1 MTVII
6 IIFAFLMMT
15 LGVGLVPAFLGRK
28 EKSSLSIDE
37 YMLGKRGLGVVLI
50 FFTTMAT
57 WYSSSL
63 FLGAVAEVYT
73 KGLEWVFGFTSS
85 AIAGLVFFFLGPK
98 IKEVSDRKLYTTQ
111 ADLFADRF
119 KSNFLGYIASFI
131 GIVFMVPYI
140 VIQMVGTGYILE
152 VFTDGKI
159 PYWLGLLIGLSI
171 CLIFIYFGGVRSVAW
186 TDVFLGVVFL
196 ASIWAVVLLVAYKG
210 FGSIPNLFSE
220 AKATVPELLTLP
232 GPEGVSWSYFISMA
246 WVIGLGGYMWPH
258 MFMRI
263 YSSDSVKSVR
273 KVGSL
278 VIFASL
284 IAQLPIVIG
293 AIAAAVLL
301 PDLAVADTALLE
313 LVKMYAPVWMVGV
326 LGAGGIAASLS
337 TVNSLI
343 HAEGVLISKDF
354 YSKFSKNKADSK
366 SVLKVTKLIIVFISV
381 AAYFL
386 SLTKPQFLWTILAQ
400 AYGGVSQFFPL
411 IIATL
416 FWKKVTK
423 EGAIT
428 GLIVGVAVS
437 LFFNFG
443 PIPTPFGIVP
453 MLWGMIANTV
463 FLIVVSLLTQN
474 EANAKNTKDFFSNRP
489 MEGSSKSA

>member
-1 MTVII
+1 
-6 IIFAFLMMT
+6 MT
-15 LGVGLVPAFLGRK
+15 LGVGLIPAIKGK
-28 EKSSLSIDE
+28 KNNEALSIDE

-50 FFTTMAT
+50 FFTSMAT

-98 IKEVSDRKLYTTQ
+98 IKEISDKKLYTTQ

-119 KSNFLGYIASFI
+119 KSNFLGYISSFI
-131 GIVFMVPYI
+131 GIVFMIPYI

-186 TDVFLGVVFL
+186 TDVFLGVIFL
-196 ASIWAVVLLVAYKG
+196 VSIWAVVLLVAFKG
-210 FGSIPNLFSE
+210 FGSIPNLFRE
-220 AKATVPELLTLP
+220 AELTVPELLTLP
-232 GPEGVSWSYFISMA
+232 GPEGVNWAYFISMA

-293 AIAAAVLL
+293 AVAAAVLL
-301 PDLAVADTALLE
+301 PDLAVPDTALLE
-313 LVKMYAPVWMVGV
+313 LVKLYAPVWMIGV

-343 HAEGVLISKDF
+343 HAEGVLISNDL
-354 YSKFSKNKADSK
+354 YSKFSKKKDNDKN
-366 SVLKVTKLIIVFISV
+366 VLKVTKLIIVTISIL
-381 AAYFL
+381 AYFL
-386 SLTKPQFLWTILAQ
+386 SLTQPQFLWTIMAQ

-416 FWKKVTK
+416 FWRKVTK

-428 GLIVGVAVS
+428 GVVVGVVVS
-437 LFFNFG
+437 LFFSFG
-443 PIPTPFGIVP
+443 PIEAPFGIVA
-453 MLWGMIANTV
+453 MLWGVIVNTV
-463 FLIVVSLLTQN
+463 CLIVVSLLTQN
-474 EANAKNTKDFFSNRP
+474 EVNKKNTENFFDENAL
-489 MEGSSKSA
+489 EQKYVAK

>member
-6 IIFAFLMMT
+6 IIFAFLFMT
-15 LGVGLVPAFLGRK
+15 LGVGLYPAIRGRK
-28 EKSSLSIDE
+28 ENTTPIDE
-37 YMLGKRGLGVVLI
+37 YMLGKRGLGIVLI

-73 KGLEWVFGFTSS
+73 KGLEWAFGFTSS

-98 IKEVSDRKLYTTQ
+98 IKEVSDKKLYTTQ

-119 KSNFLGYIASFI
+119 KSNFLGYVASLI
-131 GIVFMVPYI
+131 GIVFMIPYI

-186 TDVFLGVVFL
+186 TDVFLGIVFL
-196 ASIWAVVLLVAYKG
+196 VSIWAVVLLVAFKG
-210 FGSIPNLFSE
+210 FGSISNIFSE
-220 AKATVPELLTLP
+220 AELKVPELLTLP
-232 GPEGVSWSYFISMA
+232 GPEGVNWAYFISMA

-263 YSSDSVKSVR
+263 YSSDSAKSVR

-301 PDLAVADTALLE
+301 PDLEVADTALLE
-313 LVKMYAPVWMVGV
+313 LVKLYAPVWMIGI

-354 YSKFSKNKADSK
+354 YSKFTRNKANDK
-366 SVLKVTKLIIVFISV
+366 NILKVTKLIIVFIAV
-381 AAYFL
+381 MAYFL
-386 SLTKPQFLWTILAQ
+386 SLTQPQFLWTILAQ

-411 IIATL
+411 IVATL
-416 FWKKVTK
+416 FWRKVTK

-428 GLIVGVAVS
+428 GVIVGVAVS

-443 PIPTPFGIVP
+443 PIPTPLGIVP
-453 MLWGMIANTV
+453 MLWGMLANTA

-474 EANAKNTKDFFSNRP
+474 EVNEKNTKDFFDESV
-489 MEGSSKSA
+489 MEQKYEAK

>member
-1 MTVII
+1 
-6 IIFAFLMMT
+6 MT
-15 LGVGLVPAFLGRK
+15 LGVGLIPAILGKK
-28 EKSSLSIDE
+28 ENKTLSIDE
-37 YMLGKRGLGVVLI
+37 YTLGKRGLGVVLI

-111 ADLFADRF
+111 AELFADRF
-119 KSNFLGYIASFI
+119 KSDFLGYASSLV
-131 GIVFMVPYI
+131 GIVFMIPYI

-186 TDVFLGVVFL
+186 TDVFMGIVFL
-196 ASIWAVVLLVAYKG
+196 ISIWSAVLLVAYKG

-220 AKATVPELLTLP
+220 AELKVPDLLTLP

-263 YSSDSVKSVR
+263 YSSDSVQSVR

-293 AIAAAVLL
+293 AVAAAILL
-301 PDLAVADTALLE
+301 PDLQVADTALLE
-313 LVKMYAPVWMVGV
+313 LVKMYAPVWMIGV

-354 YSKFSKNKADSK
+354 YSKISKKKK
-366 SVLKVTKLIIVFISV
+366 SEKDILKVTRLIIVFISIM
-381 AAYFL
+381 AYFL

-411 IIATL
+411 IIAVL
-416 FWKKVTK
+416 FWRKVTK
-423 EGAIT
+423 QGAIT
-428 GLIVGVAVS
+428 GLLVGVFVS

-443 PIPTPFGIVP
+443 PIASPFGIVP
-453 MLWGMIANTV
+453 MFWGMVANTLL
-463 FLIVVSLLTQN
+463 LIIVSLLTQN
-474 EANAKNTKDFFSNRP
+474 EANDKITEDYFSDS
-489 MEGSSKSA
+489 ELEQK

>member
-6 IIFAFLMMT
+6 IIFAFLFMT
-15 LGVGLVPAFLGRK
+15 LGVGLVPAITGKK
-28 EKSSLSIDE
+28 ENEALAIDE
-37 YMLGKRGLGVVLI
+37 YMLGKRGLGVILI
-50 FFTTMAT
+50 FFTSMAT

-98 IKEVSDRKLYTTQ
+98 IKEISDKKLYTTQ
-111 ADLFADRF
+111 ADLFVDRF
-119 KSNFLGYIASFI
+119 KSNFLGYLSSFI
-131 GIVFMVPYI
+131 GIIFMVPYI

-186 TDVFLGVVFL
+186 TDVFLGIVFL
-196 ASIWAVVLLVAYKG
+196 ISIWVAVLLIVYKG

-220 AKATVPELLTLP
+220 AESIVPELLTLP

-278 VIFASL
+278 VVFASL
-284 IAQLPIVIG
+284 IAQVPIVIG
-293 AIAAAVLL
+293 AIAAGVLL
-301 PDLAVADTALLE
+301 PDLAVPDTALLE
-313 LVKMYAPVWMVGV
+313 LVKMYAPFWMIGI

-354 YSKFSKNKADSK
+354 YSKFSKKKNDDRH
-366 SVLKVTKLIIVFISV
+366 VLKVTKLIIVLISIG
-381 AAYFL
+381 AYFL
-386 SLTKPQFLWTILAQ
+386 SLTQPQFLWTILAE
-400 AYGGVSQFFPL
+400 AYGGVAQFFPL
-411 IIATL
+411 IMATL
-416 FWKKVTK
+416 FWRKVTK

-428 GLIVGVAVS
+428 GVIVGVATS
-437 LFFNFG
+437 LLFNFG
-443 PIPTPFGIVP
+443 PIDPPFGVVA
-453 MLWGMIANTV
+453 MLWGVIANT
-463 FLIVVSLLTQN
+463 IVMIIVSLLTQSEEN
-474 EANAKNTKDFFSNRP
+474 KKNTEDFFDNNVLEEET
-489 MEGSSKSA
+489 MAK